1 MTLNK
6 TNKTMPQPL
15 HIASLHHYPLKS
27 AQGISLV
34 QAQMNPLGLEQ
45 DRRWVLIDEAG
56 NFLSQRTCRAIG
68 AIHVVAS
75 GSELTI
81 SLHGQTDIA
90 QANPNHLISAI
101 VWGETVTDCLGVQP
115 EINRWL
121 SSTLGQAV
129 RLVYCPENA
138 IRVVDE
144 YYAGLGHRTA
154 FSDGFPLLVM
164 SQSSLDELA
173 RQWGA
178 PIDFRRFRPNLIVG
192 GACEPFAEDSW
203 RSIRIDNAIFDL
215 VKPCSRCVIPSL
227 DPDTQQQTDGFL
239 KFLAVSR
246 RKDDGKVYL
255 GQNAVLRHAS
265 YSNTREVTDRR
276 LTIDARSHTQ
286 SLAENLGLLHTKKEH
301 VKNAPDFEH
310 FIQPNL
316 TVGQEIWVE

>member
-1 MTLNK
+1 
-6 TNKTMPQPL
+6 MPQPL

-27 AQGISLV
+27 AQGITLT

-45 DRRWVLIDEAG
+45 DRRWVLIDAAG
-56 NFLSQRTCRAIG
+56 SFLSQRTCPPIG
-68 AIHVVAS
+68 AIYVVAN
-75 GSELTI
+75 GQQLTI
-81 SLHGQTDIA
+81 SLHEQTFIA
-90 QANPNHLISAI
+90 QANPNHLSSAI
-101 VWGETVTDCLGVQP
+101 VWGDTVTDCFGVQP
-115 EINRWL
+115 EIDLWL
-121 SSTLGQAV
+121 SSALGQAV

-144 YYAGLGHRTA
+144 RYAGLGHRTA
-154 FSDGFPLLVM
+154 FSDGFPLLVV

-178 PIDFRRFRPNLIVG
+178 LIDFRRFRPNLIVG

-239 KFLAVSR
+239 RFLASSR
-246 RKDDGKVYL
+246 RKEDGKVYL
-255 GQNAVLRHAS
+255 GQNAVLRHVVHS
-265 YSNTREVTDRR
+265 LDHDVTDRE
-276 LTIDARSHTQ
+276 LTSDARSHTQ

-301 VKNAPDFEH
+301 VKNAPDFEN
-310 FIQPNL
+310 FIQPIL

>member
-1 MTLNK
+1 
-6 TNKTMPQPL
+6 MPPPL

-27 AQGISLV
+27 AQGIALP

-56 NFLSQRTCRAIG
+56 NFLSQRTCPAIG
-68 AIHVVAS
+68 AIHVVAN
-75 GSELTI
+75 GSELMI
-81 SLHGQTDIA
+81 SLQGQTFIA
-90 QANPNHLISAI
+90 LANPNHLISAI
-101 VWGETVTDCLGVQP
+101 VWGDTVAECFAVQP
-115 EINRWL
+115 EIDLWL
-121 SSTLGQAV
+121 SSALGQSV
-129 RLVYCPENA
+129 RLVYCPDHA
-138 IRVVDE
+138 VRVVDE
-144 YYAGLGHRTA
+144 RYAGEGHRTA
-154 FSDGFPLLVM
+154 FSDGFPLLVI

-203 RSIRIDNAIFDL
+203 RSIRIANAVFDL

-239 KFLAVSR
+239 KFLATTR
-246 RKDDGKVYL
+246 RKEDGKVYL

-265 YSNTREVTDRR
+265 HSLDLEFTDDR
-276 LTIDARSHTQ
+276 LTIDTRSHTQ
-286 SLAENLGLLHTKKEH
+286 SLAENLGLLHTKKDHKKDH

-310 FIQPNL
+310 FIQPIL

>member
-1 MTLNK
+1 ML
-6 TNKTMPQPL
+6 QPL

-27 AQGISLV
+27 AQGIALP

-56 NFLSQRTCRAIG
+56 NFLSQRTCSAIG
-68 AIHVVAS
+68 AIFVVAH
-75 GSELTI
+75 EQALTI
-81 SLHGQTDIA
+81 SLHGQTFIA
-90 QANPNHLISAI
+90 QAIPNHLISAI
-101 VWGETVTDCLGVQP
+101 VWGDTVADCFGVQS
-115 EINRWL
+115 EIDQWL
-121 SSTLGQAV
+121 SSALGQSI

-144 YYAGLGHRTA
+144 RYAGQGHRTA
-154 FSDGFPLLVM
+154 FSDGFPLLVI

-173 RQWGA
+173 RRWGA

-192 GACEPFAEDSW
+192 GTCEPFAEDQW
-203 RSIRIDNAIFDL
+203 RSIRIANAVFDL

-227 DPDTQQQTDGFL
+227 DPDTQVQTNGFL
-239 KFLAVSR
+239 KFLATIR

-255 GQNAVLRHAS
+255 GQNAVLRHVAHS
-265 YSNTREVTDRR
+265 LDRKVTDGE
-276 LTIDARSHTQ
+276 LTSDARSLTQ
-286 SLAENLGLLHTKKEH
+286 SLAENLGLLHTKKDQKKDH

-310 FIQPNL
+310 FIQPIL